1 MIFCKKITWASLAS
15 DKKINSRAI
24 GFFFLYEFMNFW
36 KFFVWFINSK
46 FYGSFIA
53 IRPKQFWNQLCVPN
67 DFFSKFKIF
76 LPQIPQPFIVLQWKI
91 SLPDS
96 NMNNSIFLRFVFSWL
111 LIYWICILKYRQ
123 YFMQGSCCAGVF
135 LLQFFFFQ
143 MAWLQQK
150 RSVAFH
156 PIGRRQQWP

>member
-1 MIFCKKITWASLAS
+1 
-15 DKKINSRAI
+15 
-24 GFFFLYEFMNFW
+24 MNFW

-46 FYGSFIA
+46 FYRSFIA

-123 YFMQGSCCAGVF
+123 YFMHGSYCAGVF
-135 LLQFFFFQ
+135 LLQIFFFR
-143 MAWLQQK
+143 WLDYSKKDLLPFIPLAEDSSGPKVKIVTTPNYGKQTTNGF
-150 RSVAFH
+150 V
-156 PIGRRQQWP
+156 